1 MWSDSPLLPGSFFP
15 RAPPPPPRPSNFR
28 HSEERWGGTRRAA
41 GRRRRRRRGRSWF
54 KNLGGVLAL
63 LCFPAPF
70 QAAPGGV
77 RLRARGSQGA
87 ALRGGTEAARRAGQG
102 WRGQPGATRS
112 TASAPP
118 GSSHRHIQACSSSSP
133 SLTPRPRGAP
143 GPTHP
148 AGGRGPRVM
157 SPEPSRPAL
166 PRCRAA
172 GARALPGASPMPPLF
187 ALPPPN
193 PALGLD
199 SPSFSRDLSDR
210 HCPTPA
216 HLLVLFP
223 RPSLKLPL
231 AG

>member
-1 MWSDSPLLPGSFFP
+1 M
-15 RAPPPPPRPSNFR
+15 
-28 HSEERWGGTRRAA
+28 
-41 GRRRRRRRGRSWF
+41 GR
-54 KNLGGVLAL
+54 LLAL

-77 RLRARGSQGA
+77 PLRARGSQGA

-166 PRCRAA
+166 PRSRAA

-187 ALPPPN
+187 APPPPPPPPRPPPPPN
-193 PALGLD
+193 SALGLD